1 MRAVGALAIT
11 LLLLLPVQ
19 ASATSETLWD
29 DARIGVDGGTIG
41 GISIH
46 LTENMT
52 NTSVS
57 SGIDALPGVV
67 EVLSLIHI

>member
-52 NTSVS
+52 KT
-57 SGIDALPGVV
+57 
-67 EVLSLIHI
+67 